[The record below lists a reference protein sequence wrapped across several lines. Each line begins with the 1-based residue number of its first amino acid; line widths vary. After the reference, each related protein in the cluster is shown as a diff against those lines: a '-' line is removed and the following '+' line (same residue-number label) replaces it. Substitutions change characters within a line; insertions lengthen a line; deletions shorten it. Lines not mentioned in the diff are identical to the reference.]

1 MELERQF
8 IERTEFSPVRKGYD
22 PDEVDQHLREIAR
35 AVEELKRSQQA
46 SAPTSAGS
54 VAGAAAEQ
62 VRAIV
67 EAAESSA
74 ARIEA
79 DASAEADRLTSEAT
93 RAAEEERNTAHDEA
107 ERVRREAEEAA
118 RETRER
124 SEADAAE
131 HLAKVQDA
139 TSGMRER
146 ADTVETDLQG
156 LVDQLRGTIESV
168 VESVRSSAGSLEAEL
183 ESIHAGLEVAREP
196 IGEEETGESAA
207 FEAGAGQPTAV
218 GAVDT
223 EDDAPEDQLL
233 AAEPEHPDEAAPQ
246 DELDYEDEVAT
257 GEVETGEVE
266 EVAAEEPAQ
275 AASSEGEGTEGAR
288 LIALNMALNGTPR
301 EETARYLE
309 ENFNLEDQDGILDEV
324 YARVGG

>member
-22 PDEVDQHLREIAR
+22 PDEVDQHLREIAQ

-74 ARIEA
+74 AQIEA
-79 DASAEADRLTSEAT
+79 DARAEADRLTSEAT

-131 HLAKVQDA
+131 HLAKVRDA

-156 LVDQLRGTIESV
+156 LVDQLRGTIESL

-183 ESIHAGLEVAREP
+183 ESIHARLDAVRPAPAADEPAAESPVLEPDHDDGASAYDETAESDVEP
-196 IGEEETGESAA
+196 LQ
-207 FEAGAGQPTAV
+207 GQPRHP
-218 GAVDT
+218 
-223 EDDAPEDQLL
+223 DDAVAEEALDHEHDTDEAELPPAEE
-233 AAEPEHPDEAAPQ
+233 AEPAPP
-246 DELDYEDEVAT
+246 
-257 GEVETGEVE
+257 
-266 EVAAEEPAQ
+266 AE
-275 AASSEGEGTEGAR
+275 SEGAEGAR

-301 EETARYLE
+301 EETAQYLE